1 MILIYLTFGCTLKQV
16 FAFIQ
21 KISVS
26 FRLVRRFIQGLAL
39 LVSLAGII
47 VAVVL
52 TELSVTDIFACVLAF
67 LPTGWGVL
75 SVSFLLSHLVTFSFQ
90 SLGVQFNN
98 VLSLVVD
105 CVCLE
110 ANH

>member
-21 KISVS
+21 KIAVS

-52 TELSVTDIFACVLAF
+52 TELSVQDIFASVLAF
-67 LPTGWGVL
+67 LPTGWGIL
-75 SVSFLLSHLVTFSFQ
+75 SVSFFLITLLPSVSNLF
-90 SLGVQFNN
+90 GVS
-98 VLSLVVD
+98 V
-105 CVCLE
+105 
-110 ANH
+110 